1 MSIPSNVQ
9 SYRLMEYSTFYVQD
23 ALCGIDLLKVQ
34 EINKP
39 TALSRVPKAPEYVL
53 GVMNLRGRIVTI
65 IDICRKLGL
74 PPVQSRDANRNLIVR
89 SREEHI
95 GLRVDRIS
103 DVVAVDSDRIE
114 APPANI
120 DGIQGKFFRGLFKSD
135 HHLVGLLDIEALLQM

>member
-1 MSIPSNVQ
+1 MSLQTTTQP
-9 SYRLMEYSTFYVQD
+9 YRSAEYATFYIQE

-39 TALSRVPKAPEYVL
+39 TALTQVPQAPGYVV

-74 PPVQSRDANRNLIVR
+74 PPVQIDDANSNIIVR

-95 GLRVDRIS
+95 GLRVGRIS
-103 DVVAVDSDRIE
+103 DVVAVKSDCIE
-114 APPANI
+114 APPANLN
-120 DGIQGKFFRGLFKSD
+120 GIQGKFFRGVFKSD
-135 HHLVGLLDIEALLQM
+135 RHLVGLLDIDALLN